1 MIEKNNIRTILAR
14 AVSVGV
20 DPDDPED
27 VRLKKTL
34 LMTGMIMVIAATA
47 LWGAVYM
54 VFNEPLASAI
64 SLLFC
69 AVTLISLIYFS
80 VTHRYRT
87 VLFSQ
92 LAMGMILPNVQM
104 LALGGFMNSS
114 AVNLWSLISPLGA
127 LIFYGSKRATRWWLT
142 YLAIVV
148 FSGFAQPFIRTENDL
163 PTALVSSFFVMNI
176 VAVSSIVFVTLNYF
190 LSQREEA
197 YRLLQIEEEKSERLL
212 LNILPKEIAA
222 ILKNENRTIA
232 EQFDEATIMF
242 ADLVG
247 FTPLT
252 AEMSPVEM
260 VNLLNEVFS
269 HFDTLIEKY
278 ELEKI
283 RTIGDNYMAVAGVPS
298 PRPDHAQVMARV
310 ALEMKDYI
318 QNRPVRNGK
327 NVQFRIGINSG
338 PVIGGVIGRKKF
350 VYDIWGDPVN
360 VASRMESQGVAGKIQ
375 ITRGTYERIKSDFI
389 CQKRGTITI
398 KGKGE
403 METWFLEGWKTG

>member
-1 MIEKNNIRTILAR
+1 M
-14 AVSVGV
+14 GV

-54 VFNEPLASAI
+54 IFNEPLASAI
-64 SLLFC
+64 SLLFS

-92 LAMGMILPNVQM
+92 LAMGMILPNIQM

-127 LIFYGSKRATRWWLT
+127 LIFYGSRRATRWWLT

-148 FSGFAQPFIRTENDL
+148 ISGFAQPFVRTENDL

-176 VAVSSIVFVTLNYF
+176 VAVSSIVFITLNYF

-212 LNILPKEIAA
+212 LNILPKKIAD

-232 EQFDEATIMF
+232 EQFDEATIIF

-247 FTPLT
+247 FTRLT

-260 VNLLNEVFS
+260 VNLLNEIFS
-269 HFDTLIEKY
+269 YFDTLIEKY

-283 RTIGDNYMAVAGVPS
+283 RTIGDNYMAVAGVPT

-327 NVQFRIGINSG
+327 NIEFRIGINSG

-375 ITRGTYERIKSDFI
+375 ITCSTYERIKSDFI

-403 METWFLEGWKTG
+403 METWFLEGLKTG

>member
-1 MIEKNNIRTILAR
+1 
-14 AVSVGV
+14 VGV
-20 DPDDPED
+20 DPDDPEE
-27 VRLKKTL
+27 VRLEKTL
-34 LMTGMIMVIAATA
+34 MVTGMIMVIAATA
-47 LWGAVYM
+47 IWGAVYM
-54 VFNEPLASAI
+54 LFNEPLASAI
-64 SLLFC
+64 SLFYS
-69 AVTLISLIYFS
+69 AVTSLSLVYFS
-80 VTHRYRT
+80 LTHRHEV

-92 LAMGMILPNVQM
+92 LAMGLVLPNVQM
-104 LALGGFMNSS
+104 LALGGFVNSS
-114 AVNLWSLISPLGA
+114 AVNLWSLISPLAA
-127 LIFYGSKRATRWWLT
+127 LVFYGSQRATRWWLT

-148 FSGFAQPFIRTENDL
+148 VSGFAHPFVRTDNNL
-163 PTALVSSFFVMNI
+163 PTALVTSFFVMNI
-176 VAVSSIVFVTLNYF
+176 VAVSSMVFITLNYF

-232 EQFDEATIMF
+232 EHFDEATILF

-252 AEMSPVEM
+252 TEMSPVEM

-283 RTIGDNYMAVAGVPS
+283 RTIGDNYMAVAGVPR
-298 PRPDHAQVMARV
+298 PRPDHAQIMAQV

-318 QNRPVRNGK
+318 QNRPAENGRK
-327 NVQFRIGINSG
+327 VQFRIGINSG

-375 ITRGTYERIKSDFI
+375 ITPSTYERIKSDFS

-403 METWFLEGWKTG
+403 METWFLEGSKNIS